1 MKQLLSLCLGAA
13 SPFSLEVLIQEA
25 QCRKRWDQVTGRNL
39 HSAFL
44 PKTMEVLEQRKH
56 THNIHMHAHT
66 IQDAD
71 VPTAP

>member
-1 MKQLLSLCLGAA
+1 MKQVLSLCLGAA

-25 QCRKRWDQVTGRNL
+25 QFTKRWDQVTGRNL
-39 HSAFL
+39 YAAFL
-44 PKTMEVLEQRKH
+44 PETTELLEQRKH

-66 IQDAD
+66 IQDAG